1 MISEKTPTSCK
12 VSWLKPEKHHSCL
25 KGFVIKVCSPNGPII
40 FEQSVL
46 SWIKE
51 YTITGLNQCQDYEVE
66 ILAHCSAGIYKT
78 ESEMQANEKKLK
90 FLTPP
95 EKVCNFKLENSTSNS
110 LTVKWDV
117 SSSVNSI
124 NLKVGPFGFLPKFQ
138 CTTVRRKLRLSANI
152 STNGS
157 TAMLTDALYCYWL
170 KGM

>member
-25 KGFVIKVCSPNGPII
+25 KGFEIKVRTPNGPVI

-78 ESEMQANEKKLK
+78 ESEMQANEKKSK

-95 EKVCNFKLENSTSNS
+95 EKVRNFKLENSTSNS
-110 LTVKWDV
+110 LSVKWDAA
-117 SSSVNSI
+117 SAVNPS
-124 NLKVGPFGFLPKFQ
+124 NLKVGPFSFLTAELHMTACLCP
-138 CTTVRRKLRLSANI
+138 ANI
-152 STNGS
+152 STNDNTGWQ
-157 TAMLTDALYCYWL
+157 C
-170 KGM
+170 